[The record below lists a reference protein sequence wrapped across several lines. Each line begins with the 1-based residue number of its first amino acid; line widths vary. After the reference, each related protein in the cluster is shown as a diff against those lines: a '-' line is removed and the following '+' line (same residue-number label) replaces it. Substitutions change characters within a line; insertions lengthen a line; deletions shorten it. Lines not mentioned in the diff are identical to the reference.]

1 MEQFAQVCFPTPL
14 NLDRKKDL
22 QTTSKRLAEK
32 KTAKFEKNIT
42 RRGLIPQSSK
52 KEEWEPAHIV
62 LVLFAVLVVLSF
74 VYQVVRMAING
85 GMY

>member
-1 MEQFAQVCFPTPL
+1 M
-14 NLDRKKDL
+14 
-22 QTTSKRLAEK
+22 TTSKRLAEK